1 MLRNLYTSDKPDRS
15 SNYYRKQEREEE
27 GRLKIYYK
35 TALYKEV

>member
-27 GRLKIYYK
+27 GRFENLLKNSI
-35 TALYKEV
+35 L